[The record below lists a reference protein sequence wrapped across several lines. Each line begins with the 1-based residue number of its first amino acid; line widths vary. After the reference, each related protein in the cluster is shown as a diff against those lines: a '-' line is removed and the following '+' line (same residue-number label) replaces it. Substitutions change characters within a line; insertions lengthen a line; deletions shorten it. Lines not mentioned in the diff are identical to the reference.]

1 MGKRVERKKKSVTRA
16 AAFLLAVIL
25 FSSRLL
31 PIIPLL
37 PWKAEAARHG
47 DTMTAY
53 GAGFHHYCIDGTGAN
68 RALIDG
74 DEYTYILPSETL
86 TREEMALV
94 FWGMLTLQASFG
106 NVPQVNAVVR
116 NINEGAAAQGV
127 PAISSLVTEAD
138 LKLLIHSSAVRE
150 KYAWLKAVLAQEET
164 YLRLAGLLG
173 GTGGGGGTGIPAA
186 LQGHTQ
192 TGNPAALTP
201 VQGAEHSGEYILNF
215 NPSGADA
222 EFIRNV
228 PLKYSSSGAE
238 GSFTTQL
245 PSGWVCQ
252 KTDSQI
258 RLTSM
263 GSSGSLYLMFDVRGT
278 RYASGGGTFSSP
290 EEVYEQCLQ
299 IWRCSRC
306 CGTHRQMYNGAA
318 PLSAHQRLAFVE
330 VNAPELCYYAGIGGG
345 QTTPEE
351 GGVAFRIYRHEED
364 WTSTYNVRLRKYDH
378 ETGKALE
385 DAVFSLYERFDDK
398 DQIDTGRDGAAHLYA
413 GGAPY
418 KSFHKDRPVLW
429 EDFRFVSPMMTDG
442 AGEAEKT
449 VEHGYHY
456 DKTFCDGHPAPVF
469 VPVPEEEEDEETGEI
484 ENQAEIDAAKEE
496 NRRLASIWLNTFA
509 SCASWA
515 SGNFSGVHFHWLMP
529 EVDQGEINRIASSGG
544 EEGETPSGGTTASA
558 DGARAYADS
567 GCRVDAGETYD
578 RFIALKYSYAIA
590 EDTARE
596 GYTLHGNHSD
606 DLSIEVITTDASE
619 NGANASFA
627 GIYSY
632 EIRVNDGAAA
642 EAARTVRKVR
652 TQAEAGWLSAE
663 LGQVESETTESEAPQ
678 RRKERRSFWQKIFPV
693 FFLEETEEE
702 ALIDDRKPESNGT
715 VGGAEASASNA
726 ETATASNSAA
736 FDFQE
741 TEASDEAEEVSIQW
755 ILKLQFPR
763 HETAGEAVHR
773 SVSRAARSGGS
784 SGDLFADA
792 YNRGLNAAN
801 SGVGVNPG
809 PSDHYSH
816 CNGGDGEDDWWRIY
830 DHRTEGEI
838 HINKRDLDLKAG
850 DNEAYDS
857 YGDAQGD
864 AVLEGAVYGLFA
876 AENLVHPDG
885 KTGVVYQKNDLVAV
899 ASTDKNGD
907 GSFLACTEAPGRT
920 YCYENGRIE
929 NRPGGWNQ
937 AAPSN
942 LYDRSQSFDDYTEDG
957 R

>member
-25 FSSRLL
+25 FSGRLL

-37 PWKAEAARHG
+37 PWKAEAARQG

-173 GTGGGGGTGIPAA
+173 GTGGGGKTGIPAA

-201 VQGAEHSGEYILNF
+201 VLGAERSGEYVLNF
-215 NPSGADA
+215 DPSGADA

-228 PLKYSSSGAE
+228 PLKYSSTGAE

-330 VNAPELCYYAGIGGG
+330 VNAPELCYYAGTGGG

-418 KSFHKDRPVLW
+418 KSFHKDSPVLW

-469 VPVPEEEEDEETGEI
+469 VPVPEEEEDEENGEI

-515 SGNFSGVHFHWLMP
+515 SENFSGVHFHWLMP
-529 EVDQGEINRIASSGG
+529 EVDQGEISRIASSGG

-567 GCRVDAGETYD
+567 GCRADAGETYD

-606 DLSIEVITTDASE
+606 DLFIEVITTDASE

-642 EAARTVRKVR
+642 EAARTVREIR

-663 LGQVESETTESEAPQ
+663 LGQVESEATESEAPQ

-702 ALIDDRKPESNGT
+702 ALIDDRKPENDGT
-715 VGGAEASASNA
+715 VSSAEASASNA

-741 TEASDEAEEVSIQW
+741 TEVSDEAEEVSMQW

-801 SGVGVNPG
+801 SGAGVNPG

-876 AENLVHPDG
+876 AEDLVHPDG
-885 KTGVVYQKNDLVAV
+885 KTGVVY
-899 ASTDKNGD
+899 
-907 GSFLACTEAPGRT
+907 R
-920 YCYENGRIE
+920 
-929 NRPGGWNQ
+929 
-937 AAPSN
+937 
-942 LYDRSQSFDDYTEDG
+942 
-957 R
+957 

>member
-1 MGKRVERKKKSVTRA
+1 M
-16 AAFLLAVIL
+16 
-25 FSSRLL
+25 
-31 PIIPLL
+31 
-37 PWKAEAARHG
+37 
-47 DTMTAY
+47 
-53 GAGFHHYCIDGTGAN
+53 
-68 RALIDG
+68 
-74 DEYTYILPSETL
+74 
-86 TREEMALV
+86 
-94 FWGMLTLQASFG
+94 
-106 NVPQVNAVVR
+106 
-116 NINEGAAAQGV
+116 
-127 PAISSLVTEAD
+127 
-138 LKLLIHSSAVRE
+138 
-150 KYAWLKAVLAQEET
+150 
-164 YLRLAGLLG
+164 
-173 GTGGGGGTGIPAA
+173 
-186 LQGHTQ
+186 
-192 TGNPAALTP
+192 
-201 VQGAEHSGEYILNF
+201 
-215 NPSGADA
+215 
-222 EFIRNV
+222 
-228 PLKYSSSGAE
+228 
-238 GSFTTQL
+238 
-245 PSGWVCQ
+245 
-252 KTDSQI
+252 
-258 RLTSM
+258 
-263 GSSGSLYLMFDVRGT
+263 
-278 RYASGGGTFSSP
+278 
-290 EEVYEQCLQ
+290 
-299 IWRCSRC
+299 
-306 CGTHRQMYNGAA
+306 
-318 PLSAHQRLAFVE
+318 
-330 VNAPELCYYAGIGGG
+330 
-345 QTTPEE
+345 
-351 GGVAFRIYRHEED
+351 
-364 WTSTYNVRLRKYDH
+364 
-378 ETGKALE
+378 
-385 DAVFSLYERFDDK
+385 
-398 DQIDTGRDGAAHLYA
+398 
-413 GGAPY
+413 
-418 KSFHKDRPVLW
+418 
-429 EDFRFVSPMMTDG
+429 
-442 AGEAEKT
+442 
-449 VEHGYHY
+449 
-456 DKTFCDGHPAPVF
+456 
-469 VPVPEEEEDEETGEI
+469 PVPEEEEDEETGEI

-529 EVDQGEINRIASSGG
+529 EVDQGEISRIASSGG

-567 GCRVDAGETYD
+567 GCRADAGETYN
-578 RFIALKYSYAIA
+578 RFIALKYSYAIE

-596 GYTLHGNHSD
+596 GYTIHGNHSD

-693 FFLEETEEE
+693 FFLEEAEEE
-702 ALIDDRKPESNGT
+702 ALVDDRKPENDGT
-715 VGGAEASASNA
+715 VSGAEASASNA
-726 ETATASNSAA
+726 ETATASNSTA

-741 TEASDEAEEVSIQW
+741 TEVSDEAEEVSMQW

-876 AENLVHPDG
+876 AEDLVHPDG

-920 YCYENGRIE
+920 YCYENGRHHPISMTGARALMIIQKMAGIRE
-929 NRPGGWNQ
+929 ATRITGRP
-937 AAPSN
+937 
-942 LYDRSQSFDDYTEDG
+942 TETAGSAG
-957 R
+957 RF

>member
-25 FSSRLL
+25 FSSSLL

-37 PWKAEAARHG
+37 PWKAEAARQG

-173 GTGGGGGTGIPAA
+173 GTGGGGKTGIPAA

-201 VQGAEHSGEYILNF
+201 VQGAERSGEYVLNF
-215 NPSGADA
+215 DPSGVDA

-228 PLKYSSSGAE
+228 PLKYSSTGAE

-245 PSGWVCQ
+245 PSGWGCQ

-263 GSSGSLYLMFDVRGT
+263 GSSSSLYLMFDVRGT

-330 VNAPELCYYAGIGGG
+330 VNAPELCYYAGTGGG

-418 KSFHKDRPVLW
+418 KSFHKDSPVLW
-429 EDFRFVSPMMTDG
+429 EDFRFVSPMMTDV

-529 EVDQGEINRIASSGG
+529 EVDQGEISRIASSGG

-567 GCRVDAGETYD
+567 GCRADAGETYN
-578 RFIALKYSYAIA
+578 RFIALKYSYAIE

-596 GYTLHGNHSD
+596 GYTIHGNHSD

-693 FFLEETEEE
+693 FFLEEAEEE
-702 ALIDDRKPESNGT
+702 ALVDDRKPENDGT
-715 VGGAEASASNA
+715 VSGAEASASNA
-726 ETATASNSAA
+726 ETATASNSTA

-741 TEASDEAEEVSIQW
+741 TEVSDEAEEVSMQW

-830 DHRTEGEI
+830 DHRTEGSISTKEI
-838 HINKRDLDLKAG
+838 WI
-850 DNEAYDS
+850 
-857 YGDAQGD
+857 
-864 AVLEGAVYGLFA
+864 
-876 AENLVHPDG
+876 
-885 KTGVVYQKNDLVAV
+885 
-899 ASTDKNGD
+899 
-907 GSFLACTEAPGRT
+907 
-920 YCYENGRIE
+920 
-929 NRPGGWNQ
+929 
-937 AAPSN
+937 
-942 LYDRSQSFDDYTEDG
+942 
-957 R
+957 

>member
-25 FSSRLL
+25 FSSSLL

-37 PWKAEAARHG
+37 PWKAEAARQG

-173 GTGGGGGTGIPAA
+173 GTGGGGKTGIPAA

-201 VQGAEHSGEYILNF
+201 VQGAERSGEYVLNF
-215 NPSGADA
+215 DPSGVDA

-228 PLKYSSSGAE
+228 PLKYSSTGAE

-245 PSGWVCQ
+245 PSGWGCQ

-263 GSSGSLYLMFDVRGT
+263 GSSSSLYLMFDVRGT

-330 VNAPELCYYAGIGGG
+330 VNAPELCYYAGTGGG

-418 KSFHKDRPVLW
+418 KSFHKDSPVLW
-429 EDFRFVSPMMTDG
+429 EDFRFVSPMMTDV

-449 VEHGYHY
+449 VEHGSPD

-529 EVDQGEINRIASSGG
+529 EVDQGEISRIASSGG

-558 DGARAYADS
+558 D
-567 GCRVDAGETYD
+567 
-578 RFIALKYSYAIA
+578 
-590 EDTARE
+590 
-596 GYTLHGNHSD
+596 
-606 DLSIEVITTDASE
+606 
-619 NGANASFA
+619 
-627 GIYSY
+627 
-632 EIRVNDGAAA
+632 
-642 EAARTVRKVR
+642 
-652 TQAEAGWLSAE
+652 
-663 LGQVESETTESEAPQ
+663 
-678 RRKERRSFWQKIFPV
+678 
-693 FFLEETEEE
+693 
-702 ALIDDRKPESNGT
+702 
-715 VGGAEASASNA
+715 
-726 ETATASNSAA
+726 
-736 FDFQE
+736 
-741 TEASDEAEEVSIQW
+741 
-755 ILKLQFPR
+755 
-763 HETAGEAVHR
+763 
-773 SVSRAARSGGS
+773 
-784 SGDLFADA
+784 
-792 YNRGLNAAN
+792 
-801 SGVGVNPG
+801 
-809 PSDHYSH
+809 
-816 CNGGDGEDDWWRIY
+816 
-830 DHRTEGEI
+830 
-838 HINKRDLDLKAG
+838 
-850 DNEAYDS
+850 
-857 YGDAQGD
+857 
-864 AVLEGAVYGLFA
+864 
-876 AENLVHPDG
+876 
-885 KTGVVYQKNDLVAV
+885 
-899 ASTDKNGD
+899 
-907 GSFLACTEAPGRT
+907 
-920 YCYENGRIE
+920 
-929 NRPGGWNQ
+929 
-937 AAPSN
+937 
-942 LYDRSQSFDDYTEDG
+942 
-957 R
+957 

>member
-37 PWKAEAARHG
+37 PWKAEAARQG

-138 LKLLIHSSAVRE
+138 LKLLLHSSAVRG

-173 GTGGGGGTGIPAA
+173 GTGGGGKTGIPAA

-201 VQGAEHSGEYILNF
+201 VLGAERSGEYVLNF
-215 NPSGADA
+215 DPSGADA

-228 PLKYSSSGAE
+228 PLKYSSTGAA

-263 GSSGSLYLMFDVRGT
+263 GSSSSLYLMFDVRGT

-306 CGTHRQMYNGAA
+306 CGTQRQMYNGAA

-330 VNAPELCYYAGIGGG
+330 VNAPELCYYAGTGGG

-398 DQIDTGRDGAAHLYA
+398 DQIDTGWDGAAHLYA

-418 KSFHKDRPVLW
+418 KSFHKDSPVLW
-429 EDFRFVSPMMTDG
+429 EDFRFVSPMMTDV

-529 EVDQGEINRIASSGG
+529 EVDQGEISRIASSGG
-544 EEGETPSGGTTASA
+544 EEGETPFGGTTASA

-567 GCRVDAGETYD
+567 GCRADAGETYD

-606 DLSIEVITTDASE
+606 DLFIEVITTDASE

-642 EAARTVRKVR
+642 EAARTVREIR

-663 LGQVESETTESEAPQ
+663 LGQVESEATESEAPQ

-702 ALIDDRKPESNGT
+702 ALIDDRKPENDGT
-715 VGGAEASASNA
+715 VSSAEASASNA
-726 ETATASNSAA
+726 ETATASNSRR
-736 FDFQE
+736 QKYQ
-741 TEASDEAEEVSIQW
+741 T
-755 ILKLQFPR
+755 KRKRYPC
-763 HETAGEAVHR
+763 
-773 SVSRAARSGGS
+773 SGS
-784 SGDLFADA
+784 
-792 YNRGLNAAN
+792 
-801 SGVGVNPG
+801 
-809 PSDHYSH
+809 
-816 CNGGDGEDDWWRIY
+816 
-830 DHRTEGEI
+830 
-838 HINKRDLDLKAG
+838 
-850 DNEAYDS
+850 
-857 YGDAQGD
+857 
-864 AVLEGAVYGLFA
+864 
-876 AENLVHPDG
+876 
-885 KTGVVYQKNDLVAV
+885 
-899 ASTDKNGD
+899 
-907 GSFLACTEAPGRT
+907 
-920 YCYENGRIE
+920 
-929 NRPGGWNQ
+929 
-937 AAPSN
+937 
-942 LYDRSQSFDDYTEDG
+942 
-957 R
+957 